1 LIKNIPPLAFWA
13 GFYFVIIKSMDTKY
27 FDGKISH
34 GFVSLY
40 TSKTFMRVAVGL
52 IGIFLPIFLYESLGK
67 NFSYV
72 AAYYLIGFL
81 LYTITVAFGAQ
92 FFNKFGFRKALQ
104 LGSVWGASFYVIF
117 YFINDEN
124 LFYLLALSLVAV
136 TLFRNFHWLPYHVDF
151 AKFSDPE
158 NRGRQVSLFEATSNI
173 VGVVTPIA
181 AGFVIYKFGF
191 GPLFLMAIFL
201 YLASLIPLIT
211 IPKTKEKFTWTY
223 WETWKKVFSKEFR
236 NKTIAFAAEGAE
248 SVIGVVIWPIFI
260 FELLK
265 GNYVGVG
272 AISTLVIG
280 ITIVLQLLAGKYI
293 DKKFTKEKVLKY
305 GTILYAFGWIL
316 KIFIATTFQIFIVDF
331 YHRVVGIFAKTPYVT
346 LTYDLAADEGHYV
359 DEFTVLH
366 EIAINGGKVVMMALV
381 IVIAYYVPFTW
392 TFILAAIASILLNLI
407 KQGKSHRLR
416 KV

>member
-1 LIKNIPPLAFWA
+1 
-13 GFYFVIIKSMDTKY
+13 MDTKY